1 MNNDQRRLIDMYVN
15 QYNQA
20 NAQIVR
26 LYGVLDDIRYNIN
39 RIVHQTQQQQQQ
51 QQPQQPQQQQQ
62 QQQQQQPQQHRNQQ
76 SRTQQ
81 PRTQQPR
88 NREQVL
94 YDWQSPINPSLYIT
108 RPSTRMRNNNNN
120 NDNLSDLL
128 SSFLNTTV
136 SVRPSAL
143 QIETASRL
151 VRYGDITNPLS
162 ESCPISMDNFS
173 IDDQVRQIRHCGH
186 IFMPSEFDEWFQ
198 SNVRCP
204 VCRYDIR
211 NYTASSSV
219 SSSVSS
225 STIDASN
232 NEISYDISNNEIGD
246 RIITSLT
253 RRMIDS
259 IFNPLSNLNSNDH
272 FVFDPSNNVLMY
284 ETIIPNP
291 NSLNQNSN
299 QNQNPN

>member
-1 MNNDQRRLIDMYVN
+1 MNNDQRRLIDMYIN

-26 LYGVLDDIRYNIN
+26 LYGVLDEIRNNIN
-39 RIVHQTQQQQQQ
+39 HIVQQTQ
-51 QQPQQPQQQQQ
+51 QQPQQQQE
-62 QQQQQQPQQHRNQQ
+62 PRTQQ

-81 PRTQQPR
+81 SR
-88 NREQVL
+88 NREHVL

-108 RPSTRMRNNNNN
+108 RPSFRAYNSNSNS
-120 NDNLSDLL
+120 DNLSDLL

-136 SVRPSAL
+136 SVRPSAEQL
-143 QIETASRL
+143 ETASRL
-151 VRYGDITNPLS
+151 VRYGDITRPLS
-162 ESCPISMDNFS
+162 ESCPISMENFS

-211 NYTASSSV
+211 NYTATTRATTATTRATTATTATSSASRA
-219 SSSVSS
+219 
-225 STIDASN
+225 TIDPSN

-246 RIITSLT
+246 RIINSLT
-253 RRMIDS
+253 TRMIDS
-259 IFNPLSNLNSNDH
+259 IFNPLSNSNDR
-272 FVFDPSNNVLMY
+272 FVFDPSNNILMY

-291 NSLNQNSN
+291 NSSSRNQNSN
-299 QNQNPN
+299 PN

>member
-1 MNNDQRRLIDMYVN
+1 MRSNN
-15 QYNQA
+15 
-20 NAQIVR
+20 
-26 LYGVLDDIRYNIN
+26 
-39 RIVHQTQQQQQQ
+39 
-51 QQPQQPQQQQQ
+51 
-62 QQQQQQPQQHRNQQ
+62 
-76 SRTQQ
+76 S
-81 PRTQQPR
+81 
-88 NREQVL
+88 
-94 YDWQSPINPSLYIT
+94 
-108 RPSTRMRNNNNN
+108 N

-162 ESCPISMDNFS
+162 ESCPISMDSFS

>member
-39 RIVHQTQQQQQQ
+39 RIVHQTQQQQ
-51 QQPQQPQQQQQ
+51 PQQPQQQQQ
-62 QQQQQQPQQHRNQQ
+62 QQPQQQHRNQQ

-81 PRTQQPR
+81 PRTQQSR

-94 YDWQSPINPSLYIT
+94 YDWQSPINPNLYIT
-108 RPSTRMRNNNNN
+108 RPSTRMRNNNSN

-151 VRYGDITNPLS
+151 IRYGDITNPLS

-173 IDDQVRQIRHCGH
+173 IDDQVRQIHHCGH

-211 NYTASSSV
+211 NYTSTSTSTSSSRRETTTT
-219 SSSVSS
+219 SETAT
-225 STIDASN
+225 TIDP
-232 NEISYDISNNEIGD
+232 SNNEIGD
-246 RIITSLT
+246 RIISSLT
-253 RRMIDS
+253 RRMMDS

-272 FVFDPSNNVLMY
+272 FVFDPSNNILMY

-291 NSLNQNSN
+291 NSSS
-299 QNQNPN
+299 QNPNSN